1 LAAREPIR
9 YKNSAGM
16 ELDGYISFPV
26 GVPHKN
32 LPLILLPHGGP
43 IGPRDSWAYA
53 SDAEQLAGFLANR
66 GYAVLQVN
74 YRGSGGRG
82 ENFQRLGWR
91 QYGTGIQDDL
101 IDAVHWAIAKGYVNP
116 DRICV
121 FGASFG
127 GYSSLMQPIV
137 APKLYKC
144 AIDYAGVSDWRIEMD
159 RSVYSHMGEGTA
171 YSLMVGSRAD
181 AKAISPL
188 FMLDRFNVPVLIMQG
203 GADNIVPPQ
212 NAERLRDKLEAMH
225 KPYEWLWF
233 GNEYHGFQTEPHL
246 LAMFNKVQA
255 FLARYIGPGAGTAAQ

>member
-1 LAAREPIR
+1 F
-9 YKNSAGM
+9 
-16 ELDGYISFPV
+16 ISFPV

-32 LPLILLPHGGP
+32 LPLVLLPHGGP
-43 IGPRDSWAYA
+43 IGIRDRWAYLD
-53 SDAEQLAGFLANR
+53 DAEQLAGFLANR

-82 ENFQRLGWR
+82 QNFARLGWR
-91 QYGTGIQDDL
+91 QFATGIQSDL
-101 IDAVHWAIAKGYVNP
+101 VDGVKWAIAKGYVDPN
-116 DRICV
+116 RICV

-159 RSVYSHMGEGTA
+159 RSVYSHLRSGNTSFA
-171 YSLMVGSRAD
+171 QYVGDRAD

-212 NAERLRDKLEAMH
+212 NAERLR
-225 KPYEWLWF
+225 
-233 GNEYHGFQTEPHL
+233 
-246 LAMFNKVQA
+246 
-255 FLARYIGPGAGTAAQ
+255 